1 MIAGIIPARF
11 ASQRFP
17 GKPLARLDGKTI
29 IQHVYE
35 RASACEELE
44 KVVVATDDKRI
55 LDEVTSF
62 GGEALMTSD
71 HHRNG
76 TERCSEVASQL
87 SAKYVVNIQGDEPLI
102 EPNQIQTVCQLLL
115 EGNQIATLKKRI
127 DQEQEVRD
135 PNVVKVVT
143 SLEGYAMYF
152 SRSVIPHERE
162 QSGITHYRHI
172 GLYGFE
178 SDTLQQLV
186 KLPVTA
192 LERAESLEQLR
203 WLENGYRIRVAET
216 AHEAHGVD
224 TPEDLIKLQTLVNE
238 RKNA

>member
-35 RASACEELE
+35 QASACKELG
-44 KVVVATDDKRI
+44 KVIVATDDRRI

-62 GGEALMTSD
+62 GGQALMTSE

-76 TERCSEVASQL
+76 TERCAEVASQL

-115 EGNQIATLKKRI
+115 EGNHIATLKKRI
-127 DQEQEVRD
+127 DQEKEVQD
-135 PNVVKVVT
+135 PNVVKVAT
-143 SLEGYAMYF
+143 TLGGYAMYF
-152 SRSVIPHERE
+152 SRSVIPHVRE

-186 KLPVTA
+186 KLPMTA

-203 WLENGYRIRVAET
+203 WLENGYQVRVAET

-224 TPEDLIKLQTLVNE
+224 TPEDLIKLQSLVNE